1 MVKNQII
8 IEDIL
13 FKFPRFE
20 FLVKDINA
28 KNFVLVPDI
37 MKEVYMSQKEKIENL
52 KSMKTAIALGG
63 GQDKIDRRHT
73 EGKFSARER
82 IDMLF
87 DEGSFVEIDAFIES
101 RCFDFGM
108 QKKKLA
114 GDGVVTGYG
123 TVNGRK
129 VFVASQD
136 FTVIGGSLG
145 EMHAKKITKVMDM
158 AVKMGAPFIAINDS
172 GGARIEEGL
181 DALSGYGDIFYR
193 NTLASGVIPQISVI
207 MGPCAGGAVY
217 SPAITDFIFMVENTS
232 QMFITGPQVIKSV
245 TGEDVSVEKLG
256 GADVHTAVSGVAHF
270 KSSNEEECIEDIKR
284 LLSFIPDNNVS
295 DTLYFGTADS
305 ADRIIESLNEIIPE
319 ESNKPYDM
327 YGIIEEIVDD
337 SDFMEIHSAFA
348 QNIIIGFGR
357 MNGKS
362 VGIIANQPK
371 IMAGS
376 LDMNAA
382 DKAARFVR
390 FCDAFNI
397 PLMTLTDVPAFLPG
411 VAQEHNGIIRHG
423 AKLLYAFSEATVPKI
438 NVILRKAYGGAYIA
452 MNSKT
457 IGADMVFAW
466 PSAEIAVMGPDGAAN
481 IIFKKDI
488 TASENPAETRKE
500 KIAEYRDKFSNPY
513 VAAARGYIDDVIEPA
528 ETRAKIIMALEMLSS
543 KRENR
548 PAKKHG
554 NIPL

>member
-1 MVKNQII
+1 
-8 IEDIL
+8 
-13 FKFPRFE
+13 
-20 FLVKDINA
+20 
-28 KNFVLVPDI
+28 
-37 MKEVYMSQKEKIENL
+37 MSQAEKIQNL
-52 KSMKTAIALGG
+52 KTLKEQISIGG
-63 GQDKIDRRHT
+63 GEDKIAKRHD
-73 EGKFSARER
+73 EGKLTARER
-82 IDMLF
+82 INLLF
-87 DEGSFVEIDAFIES
+87 DEGSFVEVDAFIDS
-101 RCFDFGM
+101 RCTDFGM
-108 QKKKLA
+108 QKKKLS

-123 TVNGRK
+123 TVFGRT

-158 AVKMGAPFIAINDS
+158 ALKMGAPFIAINDS

-217 SPAITDFIFMVENTS
+217 SPAITDFIFMVEKTS

-245 TGEDVSVEKLG
+245 TGEDVTVEQLG
-256 GADVHTAVSGVAHF
+256 GSDVHTSTSGVAHF
-270 KSSNEEECIEDIKR
+270 KCATEQECIEDIKI
-284 LLSFIPDNNVS
+284 LLGFIPDNNVS
-295 DTLYFGTADS
+295 ETPFYGISDDASRLVDKF
-305 ADRIIESLNEIIPE
+305 NNIIPE

-327 YGIIEEIVDD
+327 YEIIEEFVDNGE
-337 SDFMEIHSAFA
+337 FFEIHKNFA
-348 QNIIIGFGR
+348 QNMIVGFGR
-357 MNGKS
+357 LNGKT
-362 VGIIANQPK
+362 VGIVANQPN

-382 DKAARFVR
+382 DKAARFIR
-390 FCDAFNI
+390 YCDAFNI
-397 PLMTLTDVPAFLPG
+397 PLVSLTDVPAFLPG

-423 AKLLYAFSEATVPKI
+423 AKLLYAFSEATVPKV

-457 IGADMVFAW
+457 IGADMVIAW

-481 IIFKKDI
+481 IIFKKEI
-488 TASENPAETRKE
+488 TASENPSETRKE
-500 KIAEYRDKFSNPY
+500 KIQEYKDKFSNPY

-528 ETRAKIIMALEMLSS
+528 ETRKRVIMALDMLSS

-548 PAKKHG
+548 PSKKHG